1 MLIENIESSCSE
13 LKAIYEELRRVQ
25 TPEQDLRRRI
35 DACIS
40 LSGFIVKR
48 AQEQCEGHAADVEE
62 EPWPDVGSILDSTGS
77 LSRPLSHQSKR
88 SSTHSSIHS
97 VKRNDAV
104 AEAAASQEVLAV
116 LEEKEREAAE
126 LQRLEVE
133 SRQRL
138 TQFEFEDLA
147 RQQAMQ
153 DKRRK
158 LERLEEVKKL
168 NAARARVKVYDQV
181 EGHFDVIDSL
191 HNAGE
196 LQVPTFT
203 SSPFITQS
211 LPATTQVLQA
221 SSPPFIPQSLPVTSQ
236 VHNAQSLQR
245 EYRTPSASMLMPQLQ
260 NSSDL
265 VNALA
270 EAMSANRLPVPE
282 PALFTGDPLKF
293 KDWRLSFETLIDR
306 KNIPKNEKLYY
317 LRKYLAGAAKKTVEG
332 FFLLG
337 TEAAYD
343 SAWQLLEKRYG
354 DPFII
359 GKSFRDKLHGWT
371 KISSKDGC
379 ELREFTDFLKSCEAA
394 MPHLKTLE
402 VLNDCNENQKILLKL
417 PDWLVSRWNRKV
429 MEAREAH
436 AGYPQFKE
444 FVNFLSKEADLACD
458 PISSVQALRSVES
471 GKPKHSRNQTIQAK
485 TLYTNVAQSTIL
497 SCILC
502 KRTGHVLAK
511 CRKFIEKTIQDRVKF
526 VRSERLCFG
535 CLQTGHHS
543 RRCDDKSTCEKCQKR
558 HPTCLHD
565 DKFNEVSKYQRPNH
579 SKRDESSKEKMD
591 EEEIAAAAITN
602 AVRQVDSNTQTST
615 IIPVWVSSTNEP
627 DHEILVYA
635 LLDTQSDTTFILDE
649 VAQELNTNKENV
661 SLQLSTMSARVTVI
675 PCQKLKNLQVR
686 GYNSD
691 KRIPLPSVFTR
702 EYIPANKSH
711 IPTSETA
718 LKWLHLE
725 QLADKIPPPLD
736 CEVGLLIG
744 YNCQQAL
751 LPKEIISGEE
761 NHPYAQRTDLGWSI
775 VGCSYTVKDY
785 GDAIGISHRTI
796 MRQVMPTVKPSFE
809 LKNEVHFVCR
819 THVKEVVSTDI
830 IRALELDF
838 TDHSTDDNPVSQ
850 EDILFLSK
858 VREGIRQKED
868 GHFELPLPF
877 KTTPSLPDNKQCAVH
892 RLTSLERRLRRD
904 KQYYEDYVHFMND
917 IITRGD
923 AERVPRSE
931 LDDNQHGIFR
941 TTEST
946 TPTNQERSVWFLIV
960 QHASM
965 KPL

>member
-1 MLIENIESSCSE
+1 M
-13 LKAIYEELRRVQ
+13 
-25 TPEQDLRRRI
+25 
-35 DACIS
+35 
-40 LSGFIVKR
+40 G
-48 AQEQCEGHAADVEE
+48 
-62 EPWPDVGSILDSTGS
+62 
-77 LSRPLSHQSKR
+77 
-88 SSTHSSIHS
+88 
-97 VKRNDAV
+97 
-104 AEAAASQEVLAV
+104 
-116 LEEKEREAAE
+116 
-126 LQRLEVE
+126 
-133 SRQRL
+133 
-138 TQFEFEDLA
+138 
-147 RQQAMQ
+147 
-153 DKRRK
+153 
-158 LERLEEVKKL
+158 
-168 NAARARVKVYDQV
+168 
-181 EGHFDVIDSL
+181 
-191 HNAGE
+191 
-196 LQVPTFT
+196 
-203 SSPFITQS
+203 
-211 LPATTQVLQA
+211 
-221 SSPPFIPQSLPVTSQ
+221 
-236 VHNAQSLQR
+236 
-245 EYRTPSASMLMPQLQ
+245 
-260 NSSDL
+260 
-265 VNALA
+265 
-270 EAMSANRLPVPE
+270 
-282 PALFTGDPLKF
+282 
-293 KDWRLSFETLIDR
+293 
-306 KNIPKNEKLYY
+306 
-317 LRKYLAGAAKKTVEG
+317 
-332 FFLLG
+332 
-337 TEAAYD
+337 
-343 SAWQLLEKRYG
+343 
-354 DPFII
+354 
-359 GKSFRDKLHGWT
+359 
-371 KISSKDGC
+371 
-379 ELREFTDFLKSCEAA
+379 
-394 MPHLKTLE
+394 
-402 VLNDCNENQKILLKL
+402 
-417 PDWLVSRWNRKV
+417 
-429 MEAREAH
+429 
-436 AGYPQFKE
+436 
-444 FVNFLSKEADLACD
+444 
-458 PISSVQALRSVES
+458 
-471 GKPKHSRNQTIQAK
+471 NQTIQAK
-485 TLYTNVAQSTIL
+485 TLYRNVAQSTI
-497 SCILC
+497 SSRILC

-565 DKFNEVSKYQRPNH
+565 DKFNEVSKYQRLNH

-627 DHEILVYA
+627 DNEILVYA
-635 LLDTQSDTTFILDE
+635 LLDTQSNTTFILDE

-775 VGCSYTVKDY
+775 VGCSHTVKDY

-819 THVKEVVSTDI
+819 TLVKEVVSTDI

-838 TDHSTDDNPVSQ
+838 TDHSADDNPVSQ
-850 EDILFLSK
+850 EDILFFSK
-858 VREGIRQKED
+858 VTEGIKQKED

-877 KTTPSLPDNKQCAVH
+877 KTDTPSLPDNKQCAVH

-904 KQYYEDYVHFMND
+904 KRYYEDYVHFMND

-931 LDDNQHGIFR
+931 LDDQPAWYIPHHGVYHPHKPGKIHVVFDCSARFHETSLNDHLLTGPDLTNTLVGVLCRFR
-941 TTEST
+941 KG
-946 TPTNQERSVWFLIV
+946 PIAVMCDIERMFHQFHVAKEHQDYLRFLWWDDDNLDSKPSVYR
-960 QHASM
+960 M
-965 KPL
+965 KVHLFGSSFIPQLLQLWTQVPSIAGSWEI